1 MTPAAQTF
9 ASHALNL
16 QWRGLPGAVQ
26 ESLKIFLLDTI
37 AVGVAG
43 AHAPY
48 AEAVVQSVAGSGQ
61 GRGSMFGRA
70 ARSSTQ
76 AAAFVN
82 AYQIHAQE
90 FDCVHEAA
98 VLHPFSATLGAMSAV
113 CSTLP
118 DVTGEE
124 FGASLVAAIDIA
136 VGLGLAARG
145 KLKFFRPA
153 TAGIFG
159 ATAGV
164 ARLRGLTEAQTID
177 AFGHALAFVS
187 GTMQAHVEGTPSL
200 ALQVANAA
208 GQAVLAVD
216 LAASGIPGAHFSIEG
231 PFGYLT
237 LFEYDHD
244 LAPVLASLGNRFPV
258 TELSHKPFPTG
269 RAAHGGIAATQRLMR
284 EYAVTADRVSAM
296 RYVAPS
302 LIARLVGRPA
312 HAAMSVNY
320 ARLCLPYLAARTLL
334 HGTAGL
340 DAFSAQALA
349 DFDVLSLAARISV
362 EVDDNPDVAAFTPA
376 RLHADL
382 TDGASISID
391 VPALPGSTALPL
403 DAAARL
409 EKAGQCLGFGGLDL
423 PAAALADRINRLER
437 ETDVAS
443 VFAMTRQ
450 KEEFLF

>member
-1 MTPAAQTF
+1 MTPAALCF
-9 ASHALNL
+9 ATHALNL
-16 QWRGLPGAVQ
+16 QWRALPYPVQ
-26 ESLKIFLLDTI
+26 QSLKIFLLDTI
-37 AVGVAG
+37 AVGIAG
-43 AHAPY
+43 ARAPY
-48 AEAVVQSVAGSGQ
+48 ADEVAQSVAAAGQ
-61 GRGSMFGRA
+61 GRASMFGRA
-70 ARSSTQ
+70 ARSSPQ

-118 DVTGEE
+118 DMTGEE
-124 FGASLVAAIDIA
+124 FGAALAAAIDIA

-164 ARLRGLTEAQTID
+164 ARLRHLTEAQTVD

-216 LAASGIPGAHFSIEG
+216 LAASGLPGAHFSIEG

-244 LAPVLASLGNRFPV
+244 LAPVLASLGTRFPV

-269 RAAHGGIAATQRLMR
+269 RAAHGGIAATQRLMH
-284 EYAVTADRVSAM
+284 EHGVTAGRIDAM
-296 RYVAPS
+296 RYIAPS

-340 DAFSAQALA
+340 DAFSAPALSDA
-349 DFDVLSLAARISV
+349 GVLSLAARITV

-382 TDGASISID
+382 TDGASIAID

-403 DAAARL
+403 DATARMQKV
-409 EKAGQCLGFGGLDL
+409 ERCLAYGGLDL
-423 PAAALADRINRLER
+423 PAAVLAER
-437 ETDVAS
+437 VDGLDFETDMAS
-443 VFAMTRQ
+443 LFAMTKQ
-450 KEEFLF
+450 KAELLF